1 MALTHFLILL
11 AGGCVVILAA
21 YVYLSLL
28 KSSQAQEDAEDE
40 RVWQYLLR

>member
-11 AGGCVVILAA
+11 AGGGVVILAA
-21 YVYLSLL
+21 YVHLSLL

-40 RVWQYLLR
+40 RVWQYLHR